1 MENEKPTLRP
11 LILIFVIITFFI
23 FVISFTTFYT
33 TENFSSVCGCKLPIW
48 VIIVSISSLGLFVGS
63 LTYYLLSKN
72 YMSEKKRIEKDFL
85 KILNILDENDKKVIE
100 ALIEKKGEASQ
111 SYLGKALGL
120 NKVKI
125 SRIISKMENKEIIK
139 KEKKGMTNKVIL
151 NEELKEILLI

>member
-125 SRIISKMENKEIIK
+125 SRIISKMENKGIIK

>member
-125 SRIISKMENKEIIK
+125 SRIIAKMENKGIIK
-139 KEKKGMTNKVIL
+139 KEKIGMTNKVIL